1 MIHNKF
7 YRHDDKNQ
15 DVNLLRN
22 RFKEEFSSADFRN
35 NFSYNLVIYDDNKPV
50 CLGRLEMKSG
60 LFVIVGL
67 GVDEIQ
73 QADKIRDLAVRL
85 LIRKAADSGAQGVY
99 VKLSGHA
106 EAEIDF
112 YKSFGFQLANKNF
125 HEEFTYYRHGDISGD
140 CSPEKAN
147 EKKR

>member
-22 RFKEEFSSADFRN
+22 RFKEEFTTADFRN

-50 CLGRLEMKSG
+50 CLGRIEMKSG

-67 GVDEIQ
+67 SVDENQ
-73 QADKIRDLAVRL
+73 QAEKIRDLAVRL
-85 LIRKAADSGAQGVY
+85 LVRKAADCGAQGVY
-99 VKLSGHA
+99 VRLNNNTQTL
-106 EAEIDF
+106 IDF
-112 YKSFGFQLANKNF
+112 YKSYGFQLANKNF
-125 HEEFTYYRHGDISGD
+125 HEEFTYYRHGDINGD
-140 CSPEKAN
+140 CDQEKTN

>member
-22 RFKEEFSSADFRN
+22 RFKEEFSNADFRN
-35 NFSYNLVIYDDNKPV
+35 IFSYNLVIYDNNKPV

-60 LFVIVGL
+60 LFVIVGIS
-67 GVDEIQ
+67 VDETN

-85 LIRKAADSGAQGVY
+85 LVRKASDSGAQGVY
-99 VKLSGHA
+99 VKLNENTQA
-106 EAEIDF
+106 LIDF
-112 YKSFGFQLANKNF
+112 YKSYGFQLANKNF
-125 HEEFTYYRHGDISGD
+125 HEENTYYRHGDINGD
-140 CSPEKAN
+140 CCQEQVN

>member
-22 RFKEEFSSADFRN
+22 RFKEEFLNADFRN
-35 NFSYNLVIYDDNKPV
+35 NFSYNLVIYEDNKPV
-50 CLGRLEMKSG
+50 CLGRLELKSG

-67 GVDEIQ
+67 SVDENQ
-73 QADKIRDLAVRL
+73 QADKIKDLAVRL
-85 LIRKAADSGAQGVY
+85 LVRKAADCGAQGVY
-99 VKLSGHA
+99 VNLSDNT
-106 EAEIDF
+106 EMTIDF

-140 CSPEKAN
+140 CNQEQVN